1 MKKAKGTLLL
11 LLTAMIWG
19 LAFVAQTSAS
29 DSVGSFSFNAT
40 RNIIATACLSIL
52 LFIRKKSG
60 KAPAKDAPEV
70 NPKKLL
76 IGGLLCGTALC
87 VASNFQQFGIAS
99 YPEGVASSGRAGFL
113 TATYVI
119 MTAVCAI
126 IGGKKPHFL
135 VLIACAFC
143 IVGMYLLCAPNGMSG
158 LYLGDVLEL
167 CCAVCFTAQILLV
180 SHYSSLDGM
189 SLSCLQFA
197 VCGAI
202 SLICAL
208 IFEDTKMSDLLSAWL
223 PLIYAGVFSS
233 AIGYTLQVFGQ
244 KYAEPAVASIV
255 MSLEAVFAAIAGWL
269 ILGECLG
276 SRELIG
282 CALVFVAVLLAQTP
296 ELLDKRSV

>member
-1 MKKAKGTLLL
+1 MKKTKGTLLL

-40 RNIIATACLSIL
+40 RNIIATICLSVL
-52 LFIRKKSG
+52 LLIRNKSG
-60 KAPAKDAPEV
+60 KAPEV
-70 NPKKLL
+70 NRKKLL
-76 IGGLLCGTALC
+76 VGGLLCGTALC
-87 VASNFQQFGIAS
+87 VASNFQQFGIAA

-126 IGGKKPHFL
+126 IGGKKPHYL
-135 VLIACAFC
+135 VLIACVFC
-143 IVGMYLLCAPNGMSG
+143 IGGMYLLCAPKGISG

-167 CCAVCFTAQILLV
+167 ICAVCFTAQILLV
-180 SHYSSLDGM
+180 SRYSSLDGL

-197 VCGAI
+197 VCGAL

-208 IFEDTKMSDLLSAWL
+208 IFEDTKVSDLLSSWL
-223 PLIYAGVFSS
+223 PLVYAGVFSS
-233 AIGYTLQVFGQ
+233 AVGYTLQVFGQ

-255 MSLEAVFAAIAGWL
+255 MSLESVFAAIAGWL
-269 ILGECLG
+269 ILGERLG
-276 SRELIG
+276 GRELIG
-282 CALVFVAVLLAQTP
+282 CVLVFAAVMLAQTP
-296 ELLDKRSV
+296 ELLDRHAA